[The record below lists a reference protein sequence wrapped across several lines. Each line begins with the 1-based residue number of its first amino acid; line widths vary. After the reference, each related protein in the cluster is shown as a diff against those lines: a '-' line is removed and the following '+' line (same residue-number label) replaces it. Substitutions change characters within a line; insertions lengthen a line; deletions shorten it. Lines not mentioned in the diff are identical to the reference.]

1 MWLETR
7 FLVFWW
13 ESENTIEEA
22 VKDQEDGAIADSE
35 EDITEDESN
44 NDSKKAQDNVSDYDS
59 AEMMD
64 GDALYQNELDE
75 FKDL

>member
-1 MWLETR
+1 MSLGSR
-7 FLVFWW
+7 FLVFGW

-44 NDSKKAQDNVSDYDS
+44 NDSKKAQDNVFDYDY